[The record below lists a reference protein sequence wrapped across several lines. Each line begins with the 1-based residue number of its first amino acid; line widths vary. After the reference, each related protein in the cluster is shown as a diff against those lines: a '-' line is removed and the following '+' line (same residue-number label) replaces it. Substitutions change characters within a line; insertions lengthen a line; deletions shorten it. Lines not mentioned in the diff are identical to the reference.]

1 MIDKVF
7 QIIGKRS
14 VAPDGVVQYPVQDEL
29 TGEVLTMNMGIED
42 SGFLVPGAFLCHDTG
57 SGNNVLCPAGS
68 LAKTAE
74 RYGLK
79 DVTLRFGKV
88 LKVYP
93 IKGSA
98 SKRIDV
104 TYIADSENSF
114 TISSVNMHPGPNTD
128 LTKYPPI
135 VDGRIIVLAL
145 SASDLGLPLA
155 AWPLEGDV

>member
-14 VAPDGVVQYPVQDEL
+14 VAPDGTIQYPVQDEL

-42 SGFLVPGAFLCHDTG
+42 SSLLVPGAFLCHDTG
-57 SGNNVLCPAGS
+57 SGNNLLYPVGS
-68 LAKTAE
+68 LAKIAE
-74 RYGLK
+74 QYGLK

-93 IKGSA
+93 VKGST

-104 TYIADSENSF
+104 TYIADNEHRF

-128 LTKYPPI
+128 VKKHPAI
-135 VDGRIIVLAL
+135 VDGRVVVLAL
-145 SASDLGLPLA
+145 SASDLGLPLG
-155 AWPLEGDV
+155 AWPLEGDA